1 MILEQNRRQRR
12 TVLRSYKLYVIR
24 HGLTSANKKGVYLG
38 STDISL
44 SEEGRQEIMSLT
56 KQYEYPKVQKV
67 YSSPLKR
74 AVETAEIIYPNNL
87 IENID
92 YLRECSFGVFENRS
106 IDELSKDLE
115 YKSWLDGNMTNS
127 PKGGET
133 KEQFAK
139 RVLNGFNY
147 LMNDMMKNRIY
158 EAALVGHAGVLSMI
172 LYMFGMPRR
181 TPLEWNMEP
190 GGGYSLLTTAQMWS
204 RDNIFEVCDIL
215 PYGKCSNESSGFFNL
230 DYEEV

>member
-1 MILEQNRRQRR
+1 M
-12 TVLRSYKLYVIR
+12 RSYKLYLIR
-24 HGLTSANKKGVYLG
+24 HGITSANEKGVYLG

-44 SEEGRQEIMSLT
+44 SEDGKQNILSLT
-56 KQYEYPKVQKV
+56 QQYEYPKVQKV

-74 AVETAEIIYPNNL
+74 AVETAELIYPNNF

-92 YLRECSFGVFENRS
+92 SLREYSFGIFENRS
-106 IDELSKDLE
+106 IDELSADSE
-115 YKSWLDGNMTNS
+115 YKSWMDGNMKQP

-147 LMNDMMKNRIY
+147 LMNDMMKNGIF

-190 GGGYSLLTTAQMWS
+190 GGGYSLLTTAQMWT

-215 PYGKCSNESSGFFNL
+215 PYGKCSNESSEFFGF
-230 DYEEV
+230 DCED

>member
-1 MILEQNRRQRR
+1 M
-12 TVLRSYKLYVIR
+12 RSYKLYLIR
-24 HGLTSANKKGVYLG
+24 HGLTSANKKGIYLG

-44 SEEGRQEIMSLT
+44 SEEGRQDIVFLT

-92 YLRECSFGVFENRS
+92 SLREYSFGVFENRS

-115 YKSWLDGNMTNS
+115 YKSWVDGDMKKT

-147 LMNDMMKNRIY
+147 LMNDMMKNEIY

-190 GGGYSLLTTAQMWS
+190 GGGYSLLTTVQMWT
-204 RDNIFEVCDIL
+204 RDNILEVCDIL
-215 PYGKCSNESSGFFNL
+215 PYGKCSNASSDHFSF
-230 DYEEV
+230 DCKEV

>member
-1 MILEQNRRQRR
+1 M
-12 TVLRSYKLYVIR
+12 RSYKLYLIR

-44 SEEGRQEIMSLT
+44 SEDGKQSILSLT
-56 KQYEYPKVQKV
+56 QQYEYPKVQKV

-74 AVETAEIIYPNNL
+74 AVETAELIYPNNF

-92 YLRECSFGVFENRS
+92 SLREYSFGIFENRS
-106 IDELSKDLE
+106 IDELSADSE
-115 YKSWLDGNMTNS
+115 YKSWMDGNMKQP

-147 LMNDMMKNRIY
+147 LMNDMMKNGIF

-190 GGGYSLLTTAQMWS
+190 GGGYSLLTTAQMWT
-204 RDNIFEVCDIL
+204 RDNILEVCDIL
-215 PYGKCSNESSGFFNL
+215 PYGKCSNESSEFFNFNCE
-230 DYEEV
+230 D

>member
-1 MILEQNRRQRR
+1 M
-12 TVLRSYKLYVIR
+12 RSYKLYLIR
-24 HGLTSANKKGVYLG
+24 HGLTNANKKGVYLG

-44 SEEGRQEIMSLT
+44 SEDGKQSILSLT
-56 KQYEYPKVQKV
+56 QQYEYPKVQKV

-74 AVETAEIIYPNNL
+74 AVETAELIYPNNF

-92 YLRECSFGVFENRS
+92 SLREYSFGIFENRS
-106 IDELSKDLE
+106 IDELSADSE
-115 YKSWLDGNMTNS
+115 YKSWMDGNVKQP

-147 LMNDMMKNRIY
+147 LMNDMMKNGIF
-158 EAALVGHAGVLSMI
+158 EAALVGHAGVLSMT

-190 GGGYSLLTTAQMWS
+190 GEGYSLLTTAQMWT
-204 RDNIFEVCDIL
+204 RDNILEVCDIL
-215 PYGKCSNESSGFFNL
+215 PYGKCSNESSEFFNFNCE
-230 DYEEV
+230 D

>member
-1 MILEQNRRQRR
+1 M
-12 TVLRSYKLYVIR
+12 RSYKLYLIR
-24 HGLTSANKKGVYLG
+24 HGLTSANEKGVYLG

-44 SEEGRQEIMSLT
+44 SEDGKQSILSLIQ
-56 KQYEYPKVQKV
+56 QYEYPKVQKV

-74 AVETAEIIYPNNL
+74 AVETAELIYPNNF

-92 YLRECSFGVFENRS
+92 SLREYSFGIFENRS
-106 IDELSKDLE
+106 IDELSADSE
-115 YKSWLDGNMTNS
+115 YKSWMDGNMKQP

-147 LMNDMMKNRIY
+147 LMNDMMKNGIF

-190 GGGYSLLTTAQMWS
+190 GGGYSLLTTAQMWT

-215 PYGKCSNESSGFFNL
+215 PYGKCSNESSEFFGF
-230 DYEEV
+230 DCED

>member
-1 MILEQNRRQRR
+1 M
-12 TVLRSYKLYVIR
+12 RSYKLYLIR
-24 HGLTSANKKGVYLG
+24 HGLTSANKKGLYLG

-44 SEEGRQEIMSLT
+44 SEEGRQDIVFLT

-92 YLRECSFGVFENRS
+92 SLREYSFGVFENRS

-115 YKSWLDGNMTNS
+115 YKSWVDGDMKKT

-147 LMNDMMKNRIY
+147 LMNDMMKNEIY

-190 GGGYSLLTTAQMWS
+190 GGGYSLLTTVQMWT
-204 RDNIFEVCDIL
+204 RDNILEVCDIL
-215 PYGKCSNESSGFFNL
+215 PYGKCSNESSDHFSF
-230 DYEEV
+230 DCKEV

>member
-1 MILEQNRRQRR
+1 M
-12 TVLRSYKLYVIR
+12 RSYKLYLIR
-24 HGLTSANKKGVYLG
+24 HGLTNANKKGVYLG
-38 STDISL
+38 ATDISL
-44 SEEGRQEIMSLT
+44 SEEGKQNILSLT
-56 KQYEYPKVQKV
+56 QQYEYPKVQKV

-74 AVETAEIIYPNNL
+74 AVETAELIYPNNF

-92 YLRECSFGVFENRS
+92 SLREYSFGIFENRS
-106 IDELSKDLE
+106 IDELSADSE
-115 YKSWLDGNMTNS
+115 YKSWMDGDMKQP

-139 RVLNGFNY
+139 RVLDGFNY
-147 LMNDMMKNRIY
+147 LMNDMMKNGIF

-190 GGGYSLLTTAQMWS
+190 GGGYSLLTTAQMWT

-215 PYGKCSNESSGFFNL
+215 PYGKCSNESSEFFGF
-230 DYEEV
+230 DCED

>member
-1 MILEQNRRQRR
+1 M
-12 TVLRSYKLYVIR
+12 RSYKLYLIR

-38 STDISL
+38 ATDISL
-44 SEEGRQEIMSLT
+44 SEEGRQNILSLT
-56 KQYEYPKVQKV
+56 QRYEYPKVQKV

-74 AVETAEIIYPNNL
+74 AVETAELIYPNNF

-92 YLRECSFGVFENRS
+92 SLREYSFGIFENRS
-106 IDELSKDLE
+106 IDELSADSE
-115 YKSWLDGNMTNS
+115 YKSWMDGNMKQP

-147 LMNDMMKNRIY
+147 LMNDMMKNGIF

-190 GGGYSLLTTAQMWS
+190 GGGYSLLTTAQMWT
-204 RDNIFEVCDIL
+204 RDNILEVCDIL
-215 PYGKCSNESSGFFNL
+215 PYGKCSNESSGFFNF
-230 DYEEV
+230 DCED